1 MKLQCLIVDDEPIAQ
16 EILESYILKVDFLEL
31 VSKCNNALEAMQILH
46 SQTIDI
52 LFLDI
57 KMPTLSGLEMLKT
70 LQNQPNVI
78 LTTAYS
84 EYALKSYEFNVKDYL
99 LKPIAFERF
108 LKAVNK
114 IAYSETDLTK
124 NIFDANSL
132 KKFIF
137 FKADKKVYKF
147 YFNEILFFEGFG
159 NYVKVHS
166 LSKKTIL
173 VLDKLS
179 NLEKN
184 LKSNGF
190 IRVHKSYIINISF
203 VKEISGNRIIIN
215 NTEIPIGESYKE
227 RFWNEIRKK

>member
-16 EILESYILKVDFLEL
+16 EILENYIKQVDFLRL
-31 VSKCNNALEAMQILH
+31 VAKYNNALEAIPILH

-57 KMPTLSGLEMLKT
+57 KMPTLSGLEMLKSI
-70 LQNQPNVI
+70 QNPPNVI

-84 EYALKSYEFNVKDYL
+84 EYAVQSYELDVKDYL
-99 LKPIAFERF
+99 LKPIAFNRF

-114 IAYSETDLTK
+114 IAYSETDSTE
-124 NIFDANSL
+124 NESESNSPD
-132 KKFIF
+132 KFMF

-147 YFNEILFFEGFG
+147 YFHEIIFFEGFG

-166 LSKKTIL
+166 LNKKTIL
-173 VLDKLS
+173 ILDKLN
-179 NLEKN
+179 NLENN
-184 LKSNGF
+184 LSTNSF
-190 IRVHKSYIINISF
+190 IRVHKSYIVNISL

-215 NTEIPIGESYKE
+215 NTEIPIGQSYKE
-227 RFWNEIRKK
+227 RFWNKIRKK